1 MMKNPKNLLIFAGL
15 GGVVGF
21 VFGLS
26 LAVVSGNTRGAED
39 DIRVVLDRQV
49 EDWNSGDVDAYMQGY
64 VKGDGLRFA
73 SGGNIEA
80 GWQSTLDRYLKRYP
94 DRSAMGR
101 LETENLDIQV
111 IDKDDAIVFGTWEL
125 IRDQD
130 RPSGL
135 YTLHMKKIKGEW
147 VVVSDHTSSA
157 N

>member
-1 MMKNPKNLLIFAGL
+1 MMKNPRNLIIFAGL
-15 GGVVGF
+15 GGVVGLI
-21 VFGLS
+21 FGLS
-26 LAVVSGNTRGAED
+26 LGMINGNTKGAED

-49 EDWNSGDVDAYMQGY
+49 VDWNSGDVEAYMQGY

-80 GWQSTLDRYLKRYP
+80 GWQPTLDRYLKRYP
-94 DRSAMGR
+94 DRSAMGL
-101 LETENLDIQV
+101 LETENLEIQV

-125 IRDQD
+125 IREGD
-130 RPSGL
+130 RPRGL